1 MNYHIEYREDWKTCT
16 LSDMT
21 YQPQDN
27 EADFDLIAVS
37 NTDKIGVR
45 LLKSRYGN
53 LWTHDTLPAAAIE
66 AMHQA
71 EQRAPLSR
79 NASMYAASFI
89 NQNFDEFSK
98 FVDIN
103 AVPEMVLMELSLHA
117 AGKMKEA
124 A

>member
-16 LSDMT
+16 LEDLTML
-21 YQPQDN
+21 PGDN
-27 EADFDLIAVS
+27 EADMDIIAVS
-37 NTDKIGVR
+37 AVNKIGVR
-45 LLKSRYGN
+45 LLKSRHGN
-53 LWTHDTLPAAAIE
+53 LWTHDTLPAAAID
-66 AMHQA
+66 ALHQA

-89 NQNFDEFSK
+89 SQNLDQFTK
-98 FVDIN
+98 FVDID

-117 AGKMKEA
+117 AGKLKEA